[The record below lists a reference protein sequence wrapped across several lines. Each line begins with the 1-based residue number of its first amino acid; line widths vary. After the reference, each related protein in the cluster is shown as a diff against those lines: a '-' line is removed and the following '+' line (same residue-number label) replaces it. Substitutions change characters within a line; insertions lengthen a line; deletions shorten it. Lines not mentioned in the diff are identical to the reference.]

1 MSLDVLVELDWSVSV
16 DENLLGMEEVV
27 AMAGRNTPLHKVNGK
42 WMLVDREGLEAAA
55 RFVSRQRDKQL
66 RLRDAL
72 RMALGLIPIDGT
84 VEIEGIEADGWVKNL
99 LEQLTSGERVR
110 ELRPPAGL
118 KGQLRPYQVWGYS
131 WLSFLQK
138 FGLGACLADD
148 MGLGKS
154 IQTLALFLE
163 RKDAQREPALL
174 ICPTSVIGNWERE
187 AQRFAPSL
195 RVLIHHGAL
204 RRKKEDFA
212 AQIKNYDVVIASYA
226 LAHRDEES
234 LKQVEWDGVV
244 LDEAQNIKNA
254 NAKQTLAIRRLRG
267 GYKVALTGTP
277 VENNVGDLYSIMQF
291 LNPGHLGGAA
301 EFQRRFFVP
310 IQKRGEEQ
318 ASRLLKK
325 MTAPFILRRLK
336 SDRSIIAD
344 LPEKLEMKVF
354 CKLTKEQARLYD
366 DVVRAQFQEIS
377 KQSGMARRG
386 SILATLSKLKQVCNH
401 PLQLLRDGGQ
411 VPGRSGKLLRLEEM
425 LEEIRENGEK
435 ALVFSQFAEMGEIL
449 QARLAEK
456 FNEKVF
462 FLYGGTKR
470 EERDR
475 MVEEFHTETGPG
487 IFVLSLKAGGTGLN
501 LTAATHVFHYDRW
514 WNPAVENQ
522 ATDRAYRIGQTQQ
535 VEVHKFLSM
544 GTVEERID
552 LMLEQKKQ
560 LAEQVVDGAET
571 WLTEMSNDELR
582 ELFTLTEDALAD

>member
-1 MSLDVLVELDWSVSV
+1 
-16 DENLLGMEEVV
+16 
-27 AMAGRNTPLHKVNGK
+27 
-42 WMLVDREGLEAAA
+42 
-55 RFVSRQRDKQL
+55 
-66 RLRDAL
+66 
-72 RMALGLIPIDGT
+72 
-84 VEIEGIEADGWVKNL
+84 
-99 LEQLTSGERVR
+99 
-110 ELRPPAGL
+110 
-118 KGQLRPYQVWGYS
+118 
-131 WLSFLQK
+131 
-138 FGLGACLADD
+138 
-148 MGLGKS
+148 
-154 IQTLALFLE
+154 
-163 RKDAQREPALL
+163 
-174 ICPTSVIGNWERE
+174 
-187 AQRFAPSL
+187 
-195 RVLIHHGAL
+195 
-204 RRKKEDFA
+204 
-212 AQIKNYDVVIASYA
+212 
-226 LAHRDEES
+226 
-234 LKQVEWDGVV
+234 
-244 LDEAQNIKNA
+244 
-254 NAKQTLAIRRLRG
+254 
-267 GYKVALTGTP
+267 
-277 VENNVGDLYSIMQF
+277 
-291 LNPGHLGGAA
+291 
-301 EFQRRFFVP
+301 
-310 IQKRGEEQ
+310 
-318 ASRLLKK
+318 
-325 MTAPFILRRLK
+325 LK